1 MEFKDSFFS
10 IILSK
15 LQVDY
20 TQMEIPIIKEIL
32 NTDFLGFNQLDYNFR
47 IVILIIL
54 SIMLIRLA
62 FKLANSLWFRVT
74 RFIHNCYLKYKS
86 ATEQR
91 FNTLVSTQVNNKL
104 RNVSQF
110 IIVCNFDMEKHAQN
124 KLEILNEFSKSF
136 LINQEARVKYE
147 KDSIIFKF
155 DDFYNKVNGVVTQLY
170 LSIEIFK
177 QKYSDIKIYSSAI
190 NIEKEEQIE
199 YSIEKVENIN
209 RLKIS
214 TKFITCDTTMKFYYD
229 LVTPQLYE
237 FESKGEYLLQK
248 HTIELYTMISPV
260 DRTL

>member
-20 TQMEIPIIKEIL
+20 TQMEIPLIKDLLE
-32 NTDFLGFNQLDYNFR
+32 TDFMGFNQLDYNFR

-54 SIMLIRLA
+54 AILLIRFI
-62 FKLANSLWFRVT
+62 FKFINNLWFNIS
-74 RFIHNCYLKYKS
+74 RFIHNCYIKYKN
-86 ATEQR
+86 ATEQK
-91 FNTLVSTQVNNKL
+91 FNTLVSAQVNNKL

-110 IIVCNFDMEKHAQN
+110 IIVCNFDMEKYAQN

-136 LINQEARVKYE
+136 LINQEARVKFE
-147 KDSIIFKF
+147 KDSIVFRF
-155 DDFYNKVNGVVTQLY
+155 DDFYNKINGVVTQLY

-177 QKYSDIKIYSSAI
+177 QKYPDIKIYSSAI

-199 YSIEKVENIN
+199 YSIEKIKNIN

-248 HTIELYTMISPV
+248 HTIELYTMIPPV